1 MQTFW
6 ASVFVFGLL
15 IFIHELGHFL
25 VAKRVGI
32 KVHEFSLGFGP
43 RLLGITRGGTAYNLR
58 LIPLGGFVRMAGM
71 DPQEE
76 VEDKESSFQNK
87 TIGQRAGVIAAGPLM
102 NLLLAAL
109 LLAVIFLFQGFP
121 VPTTTVA
128 RLVPGQPAEKA
139 GLLPGDRIVA
149 VNRHPVNNWEE
160 MTRIINSHPG
170 QPIVVTAERQGQIL
184 EFEMV
189 TVVDERG
196 QGKIGIYPRQELRRL
211 GLWEALARGAE
222 YTVRLAG
229 VILVFVGKM
238 IVGAAPAEV
247 GGPVRIVQEIHA
259 AIQLGLFYLLQLAA
273 FLSINL
279 ALFNLLP
286 IPALDGSRLLFLAA
300 EAIRGKPLDP
310 AKENFIHL
318 IGFGLLILLI
328 VFITYR
334 DILQLM

>member
-43 RLLGITRGGTAYNLR
+43 RLAGFAFRGTAYNLR
-58 LIPLGGFVRMAGM
+58 LVPLGGFVRMAGM

-76 VEDKESSFQNK
+76 VEDEESSFQHK
-87 TIGQRAGVIAAGPLM
+87 TVGQRAAVIAAGPLM
-102 NLLLAAL
+102 NFLLAAV
-109 LLAVIFLFQGFP
+109 LLAVIFFFQGFP

-128 RLVPGQPAEKA
+128 RLVPGQPAERA

-149 VNRHPVNNWEE
+149 VNGQPVRSWEE
-160 MTRIINSHPG
+160 MTRTINGHPG
-170 QPIVVTAERQGQIL
+170 QRIVVTVEREGRVL
-184 EFEMV
+184 DFAMV
-189 TVVDERG
+189 TAVDERG
-196 QGKIGIYPRQELRRL
+196 RGKIGIYPRQEPQRL
-211 GLWEALARGAE
+211 NPAAALLRGAE
-222 YTVRLAG
+222 YTARLAG
-229 VILVFVGKM
+229 VILLFVGKM
-238 IVGAAPAEV
+238 VVGAAPAEV

-259 AIQLGLFYLLQLAA
+259 AVQLGVYYLLQLAA
-273 FLSINL
+273 FLSVNL

-286 IPALDGSRLLFLAA
+286 VPALDGSRLLFLAA
-300 EAIRGKPLDP
+300 EAVRGKPLDP